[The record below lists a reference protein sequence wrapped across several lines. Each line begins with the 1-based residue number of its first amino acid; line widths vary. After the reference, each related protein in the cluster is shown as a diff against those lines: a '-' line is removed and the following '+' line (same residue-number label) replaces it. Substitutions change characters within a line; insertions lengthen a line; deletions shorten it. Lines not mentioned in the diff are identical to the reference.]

1 MLYIVPAGLVY
12 PILKGG
18 KILEE
23 SRKIALL
30 KIRKLLMDPAFIAS
44 VLLTL
49 VVLFVSM
56 ERMKK
61 DVYVEADGK
70 ISKITTNASKV
81 KDVLESADIKVG
93 QWDRVFPG
101 LDSTVR
107 KDMKISI
114 KRAVPITV
122 RYDGKVEKIYTAY
135 DTVNEVLKSK
145 GIALNSNDKVVPTLS
160 SNIIDNLDIKVT
172 RVKEETLTTTL
183 EIPYRIVKRNDDN
196 LAKGTVKVLQE
207 GTSGEKIVT
216 TKVVYEDGIE
226 VSRFKADEK
235 IKKKPVDKVVAVGTL
250 SWFIPSR
257 GGDKVYYT
265 RKLVMKATSY
275 TADYTSTGKSIGDP
289 GFGITSL
296 GTRVKR
302 NPDGYSTVAVDPR
315 VIPLGT
321 RLYVEGYGFAIA
333 EDTGGAVKGKIID
346 LYFHPGTKEY
356 RNWSTKYVDVYII
369 R

>member
-1 MLYIVPAGLVY
+1 M
-12 PILKGG
+12 
-18 KILEE
+18 ED

-30 KIRKLLMDPAFIAS
+30 KLRKLLTDPALIAS

-49 VVLFVSM
+49 MILFVSV

-61 DVYVEADGK
+61 DVYVEVDGK
-70 ISKITTNASKV
+70 TTKITTREPKV
-81 KDVLESADIKVG
+81 KDVLKSADIKVG
-93 QWDRVFPG
+93 QWDRVLPG

-122 RYDGKVEKIYTAY
+122 RYDGKVEKVYTAF

-145 GIALNSNDKVVPTLS
+145 GIALNEKDKVVPTLS
-160 SNIIDNLDIKVT
+160 SKIIKDLDIKVT
-172 RVKEETLTTTL
+172 RVKEEIIATTL
-183 EIPYRIVKRNDDN
+183 QIPFKTIKRNDNN

-226 VSRFKADEK
+226 VSRFKAGEK
-235 IKKKPVDKVVAVGTL
+235 VRKKPINKVVAVGTL

-257 GGDKVYYT
+257 GGDRVYYT

-275 TADYTSTGKSIGDP
+275 TADFASTGKRPGDS
-289 GFGITSL
+289 GFGITSS
-296 GTRVKR
+296 GTRAKR

-346 LYFHPGTKEY
+346 LYFHPGTREY
-356 RNWSTKYVDVYII
+356 RNWSTKYVDVYIV